1 MIDEQSKNN
10 REKREKDN
18 NSQKG
23 YINYCYFCV
32 DGEKEISYK
41 DVAKLKRF
49 LNERDMVISRQKTRL
64 CAHHQRILSN
74 SIKRA
79 RFLALLPVG
88 GRKNLD

>member
-1 MIDEQSKNN
+1 MTEEQSKNN

-18 NSQKG
+18 KG

-32 DGEKEISYK
+32 DGEKEISCK

-64 CAHHQRILSN
+64 CAYHQRKLSS
-74 SIKRA
+74 SIKKA

>member
-1 MIDEQSKNN
+1 MKEEQSKNN
-10 REKREKDN
+10 REKDS

-23 YINYCYFCV
+23 YISYCYFCV
-32 DGEKEISYK
+32 DSEKGISYK

-49 LNERDMVISRQKTRL
+49 LNERDMVIPRQKTRL
-64 CAHHQRILSN
+64 CAYHQRKLSS
-74 SIKRA
+74 SIKKA